1 MKTVIIISVTIVAYF
16 LDIVLDIFYIKLS
29 QRQPKRVKV
38 NSMKIKRILG
48 LILFAFIGVLALASC
63 NSKESFETTL
73 YGKTYKGDL
82 YRTVDNG
89 YLLISDSKFYRVEVI
104 EYDRGKI
111 LDISE
116 LNIVN
121 LEKLDDNTWV
131 YQRYGGS
138 PRTYIVLINN
148 GQELLQ
154 IYSGDYV
161 SVYLKTDH
169 IEVE

>member
-1 MKTVIIISVTIVAYF
+1 MK
-16 LDIVLDIFYIKLS
+16 
-29 QRQPKRVKV
+29 
-38 NSMKIKRILG
+38 KIKKFLG

-63 NSKESFETTL
+63 NSKGSFETTL
-73 YGKTYKGDL
+73 YGNTYKGDL
-82 YRTVDNG
+82 YRSANND
-89 YLLISDSKFYRVEVI
+89 YLLISDSKFYSVEIIEQEGREKFVI
-104 EYDRGKI
+104 
-111 LDISE
+111 ISE

-161 SVYLKTDH
+161 SVYIKTDH
-169 IEVE
+169 IEEE

>member
-1 MKTVIIISVTIVAYF
+1 MK
-16 LDIVLDIFYIKLS
+16 
-29 QRQPKRVKV
+29 
-38 NSMKIKRILG
+38 KIKKILG

-63 NSKESFETTL
+63 NSKGSFETTL

-82 YRTVDNG
+82 YRSANND
-89 YLLISDSKFYRVEVI
+89 YLLISDSKFYSVEIIEQEGREKFVI
-104 EYDRGKI
+104 
-111 LDISE
+111 ISE

-131 YQRYGGS
+131 YQRYVGS
-138 PRTYIVLINN
+138 PRIYIVLINN

-161 SVYLKTDH
+161 SVYIKTDH
-169 IEVE
+169 IEEE